1 MPHHTEPQHHDAPV
15 ALITGAGKRV
25 GAATARHLHRAG
37 WRVLLHCRLSR
48 ETAETLAGE
57 LNGTRADSAR
67 VLPADLNDPDAIAPL
82 VDSALAAWGRVD
94 ALVNNASTFY
104 PTAIGAT
111 TGAQWDDLFA
121 SNARAPFFL
130 SQALAPALAASGRGS
145 IVNVIDI
152 HADYPLAGHA
162 VYCMAKAALAAMTRA
177 LAKELA
183 PAVRVNG
190 VSPGA
195 ILWPE
200 GEGEMDAAL
209 QAQILA
215 SVPLGRIGGVD
226 AVAEAIGFL
235 ITGTDYVSGQIIAVD
250 GGRSV
255 WG

>member
-1 MPHHTEPQHHDAPV
+1 MQPSEQACGIPV

-25 GAATARHLHRAG
+25 GAATARRLHARG
-37 WRVLLHCRLSR
+37 WQVLLHCRHSR
-48 ETAETLAGE
+48 ADAEVLAQTLND
-57 LNGTRADSAR
+57 LRADSAR
-67 VLPADLNDPDAIAPL
+67 VLPADLNQMEDVA
-82 VDSALAAWGRVD
+82 ALAAAALAWRQRLD

-104 PTAIGAT
+104 PTAIGST
-111 TGAQWDDLFA
+111 TSQQWDDLFA

-130 SQALAPALAASGRGS
+130 SQALAPALSARGRGV

-152 HADYPLAGHA
+152 HADYPLAGHT

-200 GEGEMDAAL
+200 GEGEMDAAM
-209 QAQILA
+209 QADILA

-226 AVAEAIGFL
+226 AVAGAIDFL
-235 ITGTDYVSGQIIAVD
+235 ITGSDYISGQIVAVD